1 MNGERRGSTWTIDT
15 SKASVARVYDAAL
28 GGKDN
33 YEVDRQM
40 LEKLLVHTP
49 DMFDSPRMVKEFGKR
64 VTQGM
69 TRLGIRQ
76 ILDLGS
82 GIPTTPPS
90 VHDTARAIAPDTR
103 VIYVDNDPVVVSHSR
118 ALRDVAPGL
127 VSILADIND
136 VDRIFAHPDVA
147 ANLDLGQPVGILLIS
162 VLQNTLD
169 DQDAKAIV
177 RSFAD
182 RVVPGS
188 YLGLAHVSTRSA
200 PASIDG
206 VRRNAEQAGY
216 PEVLF
221 RDDDS
226 VRSLFEGFELLAP
239 GVVDIKDW
247 RPDDPGVRPVNIK
260 LVGGLGVKPG

>member
-1 MNGERRGSTWTIDT
+1 MNGERRGSTWSIDT

-40 LEKLLVHTP
+40 LQQLLVHTP
-49 DMFDSPRMVKEFGKR
+49 DAFDSPKMVKEFGRR

-90 VHDTARAIAPDTR
+90 VHDTARAIAPETR

-127 VSILADIND
+127 VSIMADINEP
-136 VDRIFAHPDVA
+136 DRIFAHPDVA
-147 ANLDLGQPVGILLIS
+147 ANLDLSRPVGILLIS

-169 DQDAKAIV
+169 DEHARAIV
-177 RSFAD
+177 RDFAD

-188 YLGLAHVSTRSA
+188 CLGLAHVSIRSD
-200 PASIDG
+200 PASMDG
-206 VRRNAEQAGY
+206 LRRNAEQAGY

-226 VRSLFEGFELLAP
+226 VRSLFEGFEVLDP

-247 RPDDPGVRPVNIK
+247 RPDDPNVRPVNLK